1 MLTKKV
7 KLFTGLLLLALL
19 VVPFYKLVGA
29 WQVPEYSDPSIEGLT
44 NFSIE
49 NFRGLFTIEDYG
61 QSEAEKAEHRKR
73 YAECQQHLEEYE
85 RLGEAQPAYLTK
97 FPECKQYVP
106 LLLPLK
112 QEKAAPVKLEK
123 SQQVTGFRSEDL
135 TGFTIEDLAMVTIE
149 DYGQSAAEKAEHR
162 KRYAECQRL
171 MSQYNNGEK
180 HNQRYLE
187 KIEPCKLYGPVSWGE
202 FLREGSLPSPLSA
215 EEFEIQLRYGEIEM
229 KRTLAIQ
236 HRVVKILS
244 QRAGLQ
250 NQPAAVLGSRAG
262 KLEAA
267 WAVLKLLESTPS
279 ESFSEQERED
289 LEFFIAF
296 YKRQLKDPA
305 LSKAVENRGAKK
317 KPKLRV
323 FERDSRSS

>member
-1 MLTKKV
+1 MMLTKKV
-7 KLFTGLLLLALL
+7 KLFAGLLLLALL

-29 WQVPEYSDPSIEGLT
+29 WQVPEYSDPSIKGLT

-61 QSEAEKAEHRKR
+61 QSE
-73 YAECQQHLEEYE
+73 
-85 RLGEAQPAYLTK
+85 
-97 FPECKQYVP
+97 
-106 LLLPLK
+106 
-112 QEKAAPVKLEK
+112 
-123 SQQVTGFRSEDL
+123 
-135 TGFTIEDLAMVTIE
+135 
-149 DYGQSAAEKAEHR
+149 AEKAEHR

-215 EEFEIQLRYGEIEM
+215 EEFEIQLRYGEREM
-229 KRTLAIQ
+229 KRTLAIKR
-236 HRVVKILS
+236 RVVKILS

-250 NQPAAVLGSRAG
+250 NQPKAVLGSRAG